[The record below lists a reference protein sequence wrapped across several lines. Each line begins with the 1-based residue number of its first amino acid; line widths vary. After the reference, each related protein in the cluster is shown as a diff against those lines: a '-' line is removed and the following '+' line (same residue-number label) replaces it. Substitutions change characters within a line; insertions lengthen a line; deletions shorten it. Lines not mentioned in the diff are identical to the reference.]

1 MWCYSNDGDGDND
14 GDVIGNDG
22 DDDSDNNIFSRMM
35 DKDRDK
41 KISFGDYRQS
51 VWEMLTL
58 NICFLIS
65 DSNSFF
71 YKKHTSVLVFLCQNG
86 RHLATFWL

>member
-14 GDVIGNDG
+14 GDVSGYFG

-35 DKDRDK
+35 DKDKDM

-58 NICFLIS
+58 HMFHS
-65 DSNSFF
+65 
-71 YKKHTSVLVFLCQNG
+71 Q
-86 RHLATFWL
+86 RR

>member
-1 MWCYSNDGDGDND
+1 MLCNSNDDDGDND
-14 GDVIGNDG
+14 GDVNDDFG

-35 DKDRDK
+35 DKDKDM

-58 NICFLIS
+58 NIFHS
-65 DSNSFF
+65 
-71 YKKHTSVLVFLCQNG
+71 Q
-86 RHLATFWL
+86 RW